1 MGGSFMNEKN
11 INIKILIVDD
21 ESDFRQLMRFWLES
35 KGYFVIEAQDGQ
47 TAIQVVKD
55 SSPDVIFM
63 DLRMPVMDGAESIK
77 RIRDFDKN
85 VPIILI
91 SSYLTDP
98 KVKETMAYEISGIF
112 SKTEDFQEEG
122 LLLLEIA
129 LRTHKKLKN

>member
-1 MGGSFMNEKN
+1 MGRSFMNEK
-11 INIKILIVDD
+11 NIKILIVDD

-63 DLRMPVMDGAESIK
+63 DLRMPVMDGVETIK

-91 SSYLTDP
+91 SSHLTDP
-98 KVKETMAYEISGIF
+98 KVKETIAYEISGIF
-112 SKTEDFQEEG
+112 NKAKGFQEEG

-129 LRTHKKLKN
+129 LMTHKKLKK